1 MSSDWQQAL
10 AAESRPHSP
19 SPLEELAA
27 ASRVVARHARGK
39 DDLAELLDAIKA
51 PTDEDTLTALLPHLP
66 DTVTTGELMTTQAPT
81 ADAFTAVAVDML
93 VNGDSHDHVRSALG
107 LSDDELAAAVQLAEA
122 LTENIENTENTAT
135 PDTDGGQTDDPSAP
149 EPDTDRA
156 GQPVPET
163 GIEALLDWGEQHT
176 AKGVQAL
183 AAKARTALA
192 ELAGRR
198 ETEQAITDAE
208 ERVARLQ
215 RELARAKEDLKEAK
229 TGKPATDAVTDTV
242 PKVVVTANRP
252 VSGQGASGRR
262 SKEELAAIR
271 TWARDNGHEVADRGT
286 PAQKV
291 LDAYYAAQTV
301 MVGADS

>member
-10 AAESRPHSP
+10 AADSRPLRP

-27 ASRVVARHARGK
+27 ASRVVARNARGK
-39 DDLAELLDAIKA
+39 DDLAELLGAIKA

-81 ADAFTAVAVDML
+81 TADAFTAVAVDML
-93 VNGDSHDHVRSALG
+93 DNGDSHDHVRSALG

-122 LTENIENTENTAT
+122 LTENTDT
-135 PDTDGGQTDDPSAP
+135 PDTDGGQTGNPSAP
-149 EPDTDRA
+149 EPDTARA
-156 GQPVPET
+156 GQPVPGT

-183 AAKARTALA
+183 AVKARTALA

-198 ETEQAITDAE
+198 ETEQAIADAE
-208 ERVARLQ
+208 ERVARLA
-215 RELARAKEDLKEAK
+215 RELARAKEELKEAK

-242 PKVVVTANRP
+242 PQVVVTANLP
-252 VSGQGASGRR
+252 VSGRGAGGKR

-291 LDAYYAAQTV
+291 LDAYYAAQAV
-301 MVGADS
+301 MVGADN